1 MENSM
6 SRSLVLE
13 DFAGR
18 VGDSFALQEEGLE
31 EFPLTLTE
39 AKPLRATWSMPGAR
53 PPFSL
58 IFLGSNPF
66 ILPQRLYKFDLDG
79 IGLVDIFL
87 VPVGK
92 NAKGVSYQAVFN

>member
-1 MENSM
+1 M
-6 SRSLVLE
+6 SRPLVFE

-18 VGDSFALQEEGLE
+18 VGETFPIHEQGLE
-31 EFPLTLTE
+31 DFPLTLAE
-39 AKPLRATWSMPGAR
+39 AQPLRSTWSLPGTR

-58 IFLGSNPF
+58 IFLGENPC
-66 ILPQRLYKFDLDG
+66 ILPQRLYKFDLAG

-92 NAKGVSYQAVFN
+92 SDKGVSYQAVFN

>member
-1 MENSM
+1 M

-13 DFAGR
+13 DFADR
-18 VGDSFALQEEGLE
+18 VGCTFPIREEGME
-31 EFPLTLTE
+31 NFPLTLTE
-39 AKPLRATWSMPGAR
+39 AKPLRATWMVPGAR

-79 IGLVDIFL
+79 IGPVDIFL

-92 NAKGVSYQAVFN
+92 NGKGVSYQAVFN